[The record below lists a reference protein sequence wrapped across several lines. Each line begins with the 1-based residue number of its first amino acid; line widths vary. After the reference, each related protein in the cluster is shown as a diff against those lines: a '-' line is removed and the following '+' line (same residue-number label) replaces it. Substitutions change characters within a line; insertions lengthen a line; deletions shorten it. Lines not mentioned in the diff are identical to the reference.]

1 MSEKLKKLEDLCI
14 CESCGYEVE
23 VKVKT
28 PNKCPKCG
36 GVMKKIVVVR

>member
-1 MSEKLKKLEDLCI
+1 MSEKLKRLEDLYI

-23 VKVKT
+23 DGKM
-28 PNKCPKCG
+28 PDKCPKCG

>member
-1 MSEKLKKLEDLCI
+1 MKKLEDMYI

-23 VKVKT
+23 DGKM